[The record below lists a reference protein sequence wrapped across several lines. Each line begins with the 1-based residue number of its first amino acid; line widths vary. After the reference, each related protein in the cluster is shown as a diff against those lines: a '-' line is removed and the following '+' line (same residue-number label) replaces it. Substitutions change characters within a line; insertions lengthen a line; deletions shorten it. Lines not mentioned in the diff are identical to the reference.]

1 MKVKAWAK
9 TNAGP
14 LQEIVRTMD
23 LINNLSVPQ
32 LHMLHS
38 ISRKSKVQHISAPCS
53 THLYTR
59 SHSLFWAQWPSGLH
73 SKGPGNRRGKVQHP
87 RGVQIRAR
95 FPPCSLPVDFKLL
108 QVECQRNPP
117 KPSSQPF
124 ELCYVSKSKGT
135 SRATSGCGARILT
148 TRTGGSFFFFPFWGV
163 SQVTLRYHSMEVSL
177 PMK

>member
-1 MKVKAWAK
+1 M
-9 TNAGP
+9 
-14 LQEIVRTMD
+14 
-23 LINNLSVPQ
+23 
-32 LHMLHS
+32 
-38 ISRKSKVQHISAPCS
+38 
-53 THLYTR
+53 
-59 SHSLFWAQWPSGLH
+59 
-73 SKGPGNRRGKVQHP
+73 QHP

-148 TRTGGSFFFFPFWGV
+148 TRTGGSFFFSFLGCLSGHAQV
-163 SQVTLRYHSMEVSL
+163 SFYGGIIAHEIVRLIIHHAKVEISPGNFLKIDSTHTKNKGPKGWLVAQQITNIFS
-177 PMK
+177 KNG